1 MFASQETSGVI
12 VELFLEKSLSCWGFL
27 LVFRPLFTLICRVR
41 FPRYLNKN
49 NSSAGTNTRNV
60 RLTSC
65 DASAQTERKRTLS
78 SPETRAIFHSLC
90 AIHASFYTIVCILC
104 SSVLIFCVKV
114 SPSSARFLLML
125 FPSVGGIFKWCSGD
139 LAFFLGNL
147 WPFWVPWVWFQR
159 SACKYDI
166 SVTSH
171 RIWWHYGTTGKQR
184 KSTFCR

>member
-1 MFASQETSGVI
+1 MFVSRETSVI
-12 VELFLEKSLSCWGFL
+12 IFELFLEKSLSCCGFL
-27 LVFRPLFTLICRVR
+27 LVFRTLFTLICRVR

-125 FPSVGGIFKWCSGD
+125 FLSVGGIFK
-139 LAFFLGNL
+139 
-147 WPFWVPWVWFQR
+147 
-159 SACKYDI
+159 
-166 SVTSH
+166 
-171 RIWWHYGTTGKQR
+171 
-184 KSTFCR
+184 